1 MAAQTSGE
9 EPRIEEVL
17 KRLGKKEWS
26 LVAQKNNYTL
36 YTDFNETFTSSDSII
51 PIVRNLSEEL
61 LPLAK
66 SILSSNADRSEK
78 VREIVGLFKGYDV
91 EELRSAER
99 RAVQEVELIPEIERA
114 LPYVFPARIAFF
126 TRLPQTFLEA
136 YVVNRIW
143 PLYYQNFP
151 SEGRAGHISVAGM
164 LYGEDNGKLAGTVR
178 AIPDD
183 YDRAVLQM
191 VDVLAPVDPAKMR
204 VIRKLTDYPISPDGL
219 YYRF

>member
-1 MAAQTSGE
+1 MAAQTSGDG
-9 EPRIEEVL
+9 PRIEEVL
-17 KRLGKKEWS
+17 RRLGKSEWS
-26 LVAQKNNYTL
+26 LVAQKDRYVL

-61 LPLAK
+61 IPHAK

-99 RAVQEVELIPEIERA
+99 RATQEVALIPEIERA
-114 LPYVFPARIAFF
+114 LPHVFPARIAFF

-136 YVVNRIW
+136 YVVSRIW
-143 PLYYQNFP
+143 PLYYRNFP
-151 SEGRAGHISVAGM
+151 GESRAGNISAAGM
-164 LYGEDNGKLAGTVR
+164 LYGEDNGKLTGTVR

-183 YDRAVLQM
+183 YDRDVMQM
-191 VDVLAPVDPAKMR
+191 VDVLAPVEPAKMR
-204 VIRKLTDYPISPDGL
+204 IIRKLTDYPIGPDGL